1 MVPCRVCKNTE
12 TTKFLSLGNTPLANS
27 FLRPDQLDKPQACY
41 PLDVV
46 FCSQCGLVQL
56 GHAVSPE
63 VMFRDY
69 IYVSSTSDTMTAH
82 FSAYA
87 EEIVA
92 QFVSSPNDLVLE
104 IGSND
109 GCLLRAFRKDQVRAV
124 GIEPAANI
132 AERANAAGIKTFN
145 DFFCTRSAREIK
157 EREGAAQII
166 IGNNVLAHI
175 ADLHDTV
182 AGLQALLAK
191 DGIAIF
197 EVPYLIDLLQKDEFD
212 TIYHE
217 HVSYFAIRPLQRL
230 FDLWGLQIFDVKR
243 VPVHGG
249 SVRVYVQRVGASRS
263 VLPSV
268 EILLSVEK
276 TNRLGSLETY
286 SAFAVRVE
294 KMKQE
299 LTGLLRSLKT
309 SGARIAGYGAPA
321 KGNTLLNHFQ
331 IGSDLIEFIVDR
343 SPYKHGMY
351 TPGSHIPVTPVE
363 MLLKEQPDYVLLLA
377 WNFADEVIAQQRE
390 YLKRGGH
397 FIVPIPQPKV
407 IGEKSRAIEVV
418 DVQP

>member
-1 MVPCRVCKNTE
+1 
-12 TTKFLSLGNTPLANS
+12 
-27 FLRPDQLDKPQACY
+27 
-41 PLDVV
+41 
-46 FCSQCGLVQL
+46 
-56 GHAVSPE
+56 
-63 VMFRDY
+63 
-69 IYVSSTSDTMTAH
+69 
-82 FSAYA
+82 
-87 EEIVA
+87 
-92 QFVSSPNDLVLE
+92 
-104 IGSND
+104 
-109 GCLLRAFRKDQVRAV
+109 
-124 GIEPAANI
+124 
-132 AERANAAGIKTFN
+132 
-145 DFFCTRSAREIK
+145 
-157 EREGAAQII
+157 
-166 IGNNVLAHI
+166 
-175 ADLHDTV
+175 
-182 AGLQALLAK
+182 
-191 DGIAIF
+191 
-197 EVPYLIDLLQKDEFD
+197 
-212 TIYHE
+212 
-217 HVSYFAIRPLQRL
+217 
-230 FDLWGLQIFDVKR
+230 
-243 VPVHGG
+243 VHGG